1 MLGKVG
7 IVVQPGNLHWT
18 NGKKFVFQFAA
29 RPIKEP
35 FKRVEFD
42 VLHARDRLYERG
54 KFAHGNALPKG
65 QAIGMKEAPFSVGQH
80 TITEQGKQGSFNMTT
95 QVVRIDTDGDI
106 DVERYVGR
114 GNYGKV
120 VTYTTIVVQIAP
132 DFAQHSR
139 TRAFPTNRV
148 NRDDYFIP
156 APRPEQQSG
165 GLLQLDPGIALS
177 QAGIVISS
185 DCSLEFG
192 AKGSWRELFDL
203 IQRLGVY
210 AATGRERI
218 VRFQSTILRD
228 RSCFTEY

>member
-1 MLGKVG
+1 MLRKIG
-7 IVVQPGNLHWT
+7 IVIQPGNLHWT
-18 NGKKFVFQFAA
+18 YGKKFVFQFTT

-35 FKRVEFD
+35 LKRVEAD
-42 VLHARDRLYERG
+42 VLHARDRPYERG

-80 TITEQGKQGSFNMTT
+80 TVTEQGKQRSFNMTA
-95 QVVRIDTDGDI
+95 QVVRIDADGDI
-106 DVERYVGR
+106 DVERDVDR
-114 GNYGKV
+114 GNYGNI
-120 VTYTTIVVQIAP
+120 VTNTTIVVQIAP
-132 DFAQHSR
+132 DLAQHSL

-148 NRDDYFIP
+148 NRDDHFIP
-156 APRPEQQSG
+156 APRPEQHSG
-165 GLLQLDPGIALS
+165 GPLQLDPGIALS
-177 QAGIVISS
+177 QAGIVIGS

-192 AKGSWRELFDL
+192 ATGSWSELFDL

-228 RSCFTEY
+228 RSCFTE